1 MIKNIW
7 NEIEVFCGNGHN
19 ELIKME
25 IQQGPHSLFYA
36 CPKYHPENR
45 GENERACNNRINL
58 VDYEKM
64 IDHISDI
71 LIDAELDGRV
81 EYLTGHSWS
90 ANGIDFKVVDHSDKI
105 RILMLSKKSLAKDK
119 R

>member
-7 NEIEVFCGNGHN
+7 DTIEVYCGNGHDK
-19 ELIKME
+19 LVKME

-45 GENERACNNRINL
+45 HEGERACNNRINL

-64 IDHISDI
+64 IDHISSI
-71 LIDAELDGRV
+71 LIDAEMNGRV
-81 EYLTGHSWS
+81 EYLTGHTWS
-90 ANGIDFKVVDHSDKI
+90 SNGIDFKIIAHDSKI
-105 RILMLSKKSLAKDK
+105 KVLMLSKKSLAKDK